1 MLSFVVQNFHSH
13 ALLAKT
19 QRYNS
24 LILSNSTGL
33 MYTFIKLHS
42 ITSTYNSLSLREIP
56 LNVFLYSR
64 FFDKTFFRLFK
75 NLYNVSMGI
84 MSINLTKSLYSRTIG
99 TLCNSIGS
107 GRFHLTTTHLPD
119 SKLKVKYLQPITVL
133 SFAFQKR
140 TYDTLMIFILSM
152 LVDNYTAPHNSFKLY
167 YSFLIKPNNF
177 LLYPFLNLFY
187 FKLRQF

>member
-1 MLSFVVQNFHSH
+1 MLSFVVQNFHSPI
-13 ALLAKT
+13 LLSKT

-24 LILSNSTGL
+24 LVLSNSTGL

-42 ITSTYNSLSLREIP
+42 ITSLYGSLLLREVP
-56 LNVFLYSR
+56 LNAFLYAR

-75 NLYNVSMGI
+75 NLYNVNMGI
-84 MSINLTKSLYSRTIG
+84 MSINLTKSLYFNTVRA
-99 TLCNSIGS
+99 LCRSIES
-107 GRFHLTTTHLPD
+107 GKYYISTTHLPD
-119 SKLKVKYLQPITVL
+119 YKLKVKYLQPITVL

-140 TYDTLMIFILSM
+140 TYDTLMLFVLSL
-152 LVDNYTAPHNSFKLY
+152 LVGNYTAPHNSFKLY